1 MNLNEH
7 WDNIFENTKDEKL
20 GWYENDV
27 NQTLK
32 FFDFI
37 DDFKDLTIFI
47 TGAGNFF
54 VG

>member
-7 WDNIFENTKDEKL
+7 WDNIFKNTSDEKL

-37 DDFKDLTIFI
+37 DDFKELIIFI
-47 TGAGNFF
+47 TGAELLC
-54 VG
+54 